1 MEHVEEFLT
10 RPAPKDPV
18 DIQPACHD
26 LPIICTEPTKEEIR
40 KAIIELKNGK
50 AAGPDDIRAEAL
62 KVDFDISMEM
72 LCQHFLMIL
81 EKNEVPTEWKKGYL
95 IKLPK
100 RRSQSVFKLQG
111 NNNTGVHHW

>member
-40 KAIIELKNGK
+40 KAIIQLKNGK
-50 AAGPDDIRAEAL
+50 AAGPDDIPSEIL
-62 KVDFDISMEM
+62 KVDINTSVEM
-72 LCQHFLMIL
+72 LYPLFLIIW
-81 EKNEVPTEWKKGYL
+81 EKNEVPTGWKKGYL
-95 IKLPK
+95 IKLPTNEI
-100 RRSQSVFKLQG
+100 SVCVQ
-111 NNNTGVHHW
+111 TTWE